1 MSSGGKKRKQPEVEI
16 SSAQAQIVADGETTT
31 LVVPAKENGLD
42 GLALDQNP
50 AAIYLATLRPVGRR
64 GMQRALDLI
73 AELASNGRHNA
84 LTFPWAELRF
94 QHTAA
99 IAPALANKGY
109 RPATINQALSGL
121 RQVLYY
127 AWKLG
132 LMDGEDYRR
141 ARDVKNVRSETLP
154 RGRALVSDEMVE
166 LMQVCQADKTPAGT
180 RDAAIIAILYTTGLR
195 RSEVVALKLADYDA
209 RQGALVVRGG
219 KGGKDRMVYLG
230 EGEAENQSQTGE
242 ESGAQAALQEWL
254 GVRGGQ
260 AGSLFCAVNK
270 AGKLA
275 LGLPHMT
282 DQSILK
288 LLRKRAK
295 QAGLEKFSPHDLRR
309 TFISDLLDA
318 GADIATVQKM
328 AGHAS
333 VVTTARYDRRGEA
346 AKKRAASLLRVPFT
360 KPH

>member
-1 MSSGGKKRKQPEVEI
+1 MSTTPNKSKLAKIEVGKLEPAAVIE
-16 SSAQAQIVADGETTT
+16 SAPNSLT
-31 LVVPAKENGLD
+31 
-42 GLALDQNP
+42 GLATLPLDQNP
-50 AAIYLATLRPVGRR
+50 AAVYLATLRPVGRR
-64 GMQRALDLI
+64 GMQRALNLI
-73 AELASNGRHNA
+73 AEVLSNGRHNA
-84 LTFPWAELRF
+84 LSFPWASLRF

-99 IAPALANKGY
+99 ISPALVERGY

-154 RGRALVSDEMVE
+154 RGRALVSQEMIE
-166 LMQVCQADKTPAGT
+166 LMQVCQADKTPAGV
-180 RDAAIIAILYTTGLR
+180 RDAALIAILYTTGLR
-195 RSEVVALKLADYDA
+195 RSEVVALKLSDYDA
-209 RQGALVVRGG
+209 RHHGLVVRGG
-219 KGGKDRMVYLG
+219 KGGKDRLVYLG
-230 EGEAENQSQTGE
+230 EGEPESNGETLEQSGVHLALAAWLGLRGTQ
-242 ESGAQAALQEWL
+242 SGA
-254 GVRGGQ
+254 
-260 AGSLFCAVNK
+260 LFCAINK

-275 LGLPHMT
+275 KGCPHMT

-288 LLRKRAK
+288 MLRKRAK
-295 QAGLEKFSPHDLRR
+295 QAGVEKFSPHDLRR

-346 AKKRAASLLRVPFT
+346 AKKRAAGLLKVPYV
-360 KPH
+360 KSE